1 MKTDI
6 QERMDQRITEIRT
19 QNTIFDNV
27 IKAIETETTES
38 MTPESSTRYILQT
51 DEWEIIA
58 MLDESLFDGIVTIGI
73 NRTLIGG
80 SPRVATMTINSSGVI
95 QENYSNIDT
104 PQHRTYIMN
113 LMAAV
118 YDSVRTSNESSGEE

>member
-27 IKAIETETTES
+27 ITAIETETTES
-38 MTPESSTRYILQT
+38 MTPESSTRYVLQT
-51 DEWEIIA
+51 DGWEIIA
-58 MLDESLFDGIVTIGI
+58 MLDESLFDGVVTVGI
-73 NRTLIGG
+73 NQILLGG
-80 SPRVATMTINSSGVI
+80 SPRVATMTINSSGVV